1 MSRRRDFLQFMAAFA
16 GSAVLTSHDRVVWSA
31 TPSVPSPRDGLSFRP
46 LKAPIPLP
54 TDNRRLEEFA
64 NYEIRDDLVLPE
76 GFVYEVIAAW
86 GDRVGDSRFG
96 YNNDYLSFVQTGRDA
111 GYLTVNFE
119 YVSPLA
125 WMQAFEGVIG
135 NKLPF
140 DMAIQGVKEA
150 GNGGID
156 VSQLPAGNLLKQAI
170 GSICW
175 EAMVDR
181 GLGIITLRRNSSGM
195 WQRSPSSADR
205 RVTGISGLRDDR
217 YLRCTGPARNIFTK
231 RSGRGYIDSLGERI
245 IGTFGNCSGGTTP
258 WGTVL
263 SAEENFQNDVAEAV
277 YEDGTVFS
285 PSSVKFN
292 IDRDSLEGQG
302 NIFGLAGNKYGWIV
316 EIDPSNPRDYGTKHT
331 YLGRYRHEAVG
342 IRVEAG
348 KQLAFYSGCDRPSGH
363 IYKFVSEAVV
373 RNPQSKSN
381 SKLLE
386 KGTLYAAK
394 FNADGTGTWIPLI
407 AETPVNPE
415 SPSTIVGN
423 TLYLPKRPDGGF
435 FTVSNDTE
443 INTYKQQFKTLNDLY
458 SGTPIEK
465 QGAILID
472 AHYAANACGAT
483 CTARPE
489 DTDIA
494 PDGSLYIAFTSGSSR
509 PADGGCDKRIFKG
522 SNGEIPHEYG
532 FIMRLTEDNNRP
544 NALTFKWNMLA
555 LGGDPELGGAGFSNP
570 DNLMLDNRGNVWM
583 TTDISSSSMNKTNN
597 NGIDRRGIFGNNN
610 MWFLPTRGR
619 NAGNAYLFAT
629 GPMDAELTGPFLT
642 RDRATLFLSIQHPGE
657 INGMRVDRQSES
669 RQITISTKN
678 GTSFQQTRTVPIG
691 SNFPTKQPNAFP
703 KPAVV
708 AIRNTK
714 GTI

>member
-16 GSAVLTSHDRVVWSA
+16 GSTVLASRDRVVWGS
-31 TPSVPSPRDGLSFRP
+31 TPNRLPSRDGLSFRP

-54 TDNRRLEEFA
+54 TDDRRLAEFA

-96 YNNDYLSFVQTGRDA
+96 YNNDYLSFVQTGRNT

-119 YVSPLA
+119 YISPLA

-135 NKLPF
+135 RKLPF
-140 DMAIQGVKEA
+140 DLAIQKVKELGGSVDA
-150 GNGGID
+150 DRLSNGD
-156 VSQLPAGNLLKQAI
+156 VLKQAI

-181 GLGIITLRRNSSGM
+181 GLGIITIQRNASGK
-195 WQRSPSSADR
+195 WVRSPSSADR
-205 RVTGISGLRDDR
+205 RVTGISGLQDGR
-217 YLRCTGPARNIFTK
+217 YLRCTGPAREIFIK
-231 RSGRGYIDSLGERI
+231 RSGRGYIDRLGDRI
-245 IGTFGNCSGGTTP
+245 IGTFGNCAGGTTP

-263 SAEENFQNDVAEAV
+263 SAEENFHYDVAEAV
-277 YEDGTVFS
+277 YEDGTVFP

-292 IDRDSLEGQG
+292 IDRDSLDGQG

-363 IYKFVSEAVV
+363 IYKFVSADVV

-381 SKLLE
+381 SKLLA

-394 FNADGTGTWIPLI
+394 FNADGTGIWIPLI
-407 AETPVNPE
+407 PKTPVNPE
-415 SPSTIVGN
+415 LPSTIVGGV
-423 TLYLPKRPDGGF
+423 LYLPKRPDGGF
-435 FTVSNDTE
+435 FPVSNDAD
-443 INTYKQQFKTLNDLY
+443 INAYKQQFKTLNDLY

-489 DTDIA
+489 DTEIA
-494 PDGSLYIAFTSGSSR
+494 PDGSLYISFTSGSSR
-509 PADGGCDKRIFKG
+509 PADGGCDRRIFKG
-522 SNGEIPHEYG
+522 PKGETPYEYG
-532 FIMRLTEDNNRP
+532 FIMRLTEGNNQP

-570 DNLMLDNRGNVWM
+570 DNLMLDDRGNVWM
-583 TTDISSSSMNKTNN
+583 TTDMSSSVLNKFDS

-610 MWFLPTRGR
+610 MWFIPTRGQ

-657 INGMRVDRQSES
+657 TSGMRVDGKSES

-714 GTI
+714 GSI